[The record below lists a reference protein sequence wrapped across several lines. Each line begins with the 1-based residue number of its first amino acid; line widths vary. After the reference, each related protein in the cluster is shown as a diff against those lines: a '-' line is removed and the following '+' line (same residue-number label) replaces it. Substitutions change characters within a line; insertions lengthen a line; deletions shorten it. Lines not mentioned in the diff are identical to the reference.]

1 MRAFVFTDPALASHA
16 GRFVWLDI
24 DIDRPQN
31 AAFLEKFPID
41 ALPTFLVIDPADEVV
56 ARRWVGSLTV
66 AQLQGFLDEA
76 SATTGKPRVRVIWGT
91 LVDPGMSP
99 HRHSTATEA
108 LDHADSLCA
117 DGGSAEAA
125 VDYQV
130 ALALAP
136 ADWPH
141 YGRAVTSLLGVLED
155 IQAHELTVT
164 IAREA
169 LLRLGQAPYS
179 LAVAVAGLDAALAL
193 SVDRSDRQRVVS
205 HFESTVRRRLE
216 KPPPDVSADD
226 ISSAYGSLVEARKQA
241 KDPEGAR
248 GTAEQ
253 WASYLEAEA
262 ARAKTPDQRAVF
274 DSHRLS
280 AYLELGRPER
290 AIPMLEASERDRP
303 DDYNPPARLAVAYE
317 RLKRWDEALAASDRA
332 LAKVY
337 GPRRLRVLLVRADI
351 HAGRG
356 DKAAAKGALAEAVA
370 FAEGLPAGQRSE
382 KTIESLRARL
392 RALE

>member
-1 MRAFVFTDPALASHA
+1 
-16 GRFVWLDI
+16 
-24 DIDRPQN
+24 
-31 AAFLEKFPID
+31 
-41 ALPTFLVIDPADEVV
+41 
-56 ARRWVGSLTV
+56 
-66 AQLQGFLDEA
+66 
-76 SATTGKPRVRVIWGT
+76 
-91 LVDPGMSP
+91 
-99 HRHSTATEA
+99 
-108 LDHADSLCA
+108 
-117 DGGSAEAA
+117 
-125 VDYQV
+125 
-130 ALALAP
+130 
-136 ADWPH
+136 
-141 YGRAVTSLLGVLED
+141 
-155 IQAHELTVT
+155 
-164 IAREA
+164 
-169 LLRLGQAPYS
+169 
-179 LAVAVAGLDAALAL
+179 
-193 SVDRSDRQRVVS
+193 
-205 HFESTVRRRLE
+205 
-216 KPPPDVSADD
+216 
-226 ISSAYGSLVEARKQA
+226 VEARKQA

-392 RALE
+392 RAVE